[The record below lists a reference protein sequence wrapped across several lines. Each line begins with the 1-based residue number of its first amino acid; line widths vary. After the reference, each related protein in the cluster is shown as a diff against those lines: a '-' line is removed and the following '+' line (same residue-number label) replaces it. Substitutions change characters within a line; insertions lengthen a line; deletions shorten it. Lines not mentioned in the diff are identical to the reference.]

1 MHTPARSG
9 TAGPSLPPSAPRPAS
24 LVDIRSRHSMQC
36 STAVTISAFATLLAD
51 LNSSWEEDG
60 RTGKESSRQDRVDL
74 FREEWLMGMLSRFK
88 PLELLLDGEEET
100 YSDGTRRSSAAAST
114 STLPSILTAT
124 THDSPNA
131 DAESPDPLSDEAR
144 QRFVP
149 LDAISRGVLAEQTI
163 KRSLKQRGQLLR
175 HKDFASLPAVARKAM
190 QQTRK
195 TGKPVYVSPG
205 LLDSVEWTEEYV
217 QRKWAAPGIRFGVFR
232 PDLIRFE
239 EVKRKGEEG
248 ERLVLWEVVE
258 VKYSGKS
265 RGFIY
270 TNFKVQAGFYHLT
283 LTRLLSAVPSLI
295 PSHKLTF
302 FISRD
307 PLSSSYEEQSLALR
321 TVQAFVEHHLFVL
334 LPGWLNAV
342 KVDEWERLQ
351 KALKEQ
357 PPSTP
362 ARSGAVTQTFI
373 EKLQA
378 SAKSAPPTP
387 GRARRK
393 ATSLSKADTFSSLTK
408 PSQLSQPLPP
418 PDSPNSPSTS
428 PSRSSLLALPEDSP
442 TPAHY
447 NLPSLPPLPP
457 VDEQEQ
463 RELEELFE
471 RIVLGES

>member
-1 MHTPARSG
+1 
-9 TAGPSLPPSAPRPAS
+9 
-24 LVDIRSRHSMQC
+24 MQC

-114 STLPSILTAT
+114 STLPSILTAKT
-124 THDSPNA
+124 DDSPSA
-131 DAESPDPLSDEAR
+131 DAETPDSLPNDVR
-144 QRFVP
+144 QRLVP

-163 KRSLKQRGQLLR
+163 KHALKQRGQLLR

-190 QQTRK
+190 RQTLK
-195 TGKPVYVSPG
+195 TGKPVYVSTG
-205 LLDSVEWTEEYV
+205 LLDTVEWTDEYV
-217 QRKWAAPGIRFGVFR
+217 QRGWAAPGIRFGVFR

-239 EVKRKGEEG
+239 EVKRKGDEG
-248 ERLVLWEVVE
+248 ERVVSWEVVE

-283 LTRLLSAVPSLI
+283 LTRLLSAVPSLV

-302 FISRD
+302 FISRE
-307 PLSSSYEEQSLALR
+307 PLSATYEEQSLALR

-342 KVDEWERLQ
+342 KVEEWERLQ
-351 KALKEQ
+351 NALKETQ

-362 ARSGAVTQTFI
+362 ARDGAAAQTFL

-378 SAKSAPPTP
+378 SAKA
-387 GRARRK
+387 
-393 ATSLSKADTFSSLTK
+393 
-408 PSQLSQPLPP
+408 SQLSQPSAF
-418 PDSPNSPSTS
+418 PDSPGSPSTS
-428 PSRSSLLALPEDSP
+428 PSRSSLPALPKDSP
-442 TPAHY
+442 TPAHAD
-447 NLPSLPPLPP
+447 LPLLPPLPP
-457 VDEQEQ
+457 LDEREQ
-463 RELEELFE
+463 RELEGLFE

>member
-1 MHTPARSG
+1 
-9 TAGPSLPPSAPRPAS
+9 
-24 LVDIRSRHSMQC
+24 MQC

-51 LNSSWEEDG
+51 LNSSWEEDA
-60 RTGKESSRQDRVDL
+60 RSQDRVDL

-100 YSDGTRRSSAAAST
+100 FSDGTRRSSAAST
-114 STLPSILTAT
+114 STIPSVLTT
-124 THDSPNA
+124 M
-131 DAESPDPLSDEAR
+131 DASPDPNTESPESLPDEAR
-144 QRFVP
+144 KR
-149 LDAISRGVLAEQTI
+149 LDALDAVSRGVLAERTI

-190 QQTRK
+190 RQTLK

-205 LLDSVEWTEEYV
+205 LLDSVEWTHEFVE
-217 QRKWAAPGIRFGVFR
+217 RGWAAPGIRFGVFR

-239 EVKRKGEEG
+239 EVKRKGDEG
-248 ERLVLWEVVE
+248 ERVVSWEVVE

-307 PLSSSYEEQSLALR
+307 PLSPSYEERSLALR

-342 KVDEWERLQ
+342 KKNEWERLQ
-351 KALKEQ
+351 KALKETQ
-357 PPSTP
+357 PPPTP
-362 ARSGAVTQTFI
+362 ARTSPTEQTFR

-378 SAKSAPPTP
+378 SVKSAPPTP

-393 ATSLSKADTFSSLTK
+393 PSSPSKADDEPSLPTK
-408 PSQLSQPLPP
+408 PSGLSQSPASPAPL
-418 PDSPNSPSTS
+418 DSPHNSPIRLTSSTIS
-428 PSRSSLLALPEDSP
+428 PAQPVSTLA
-442 TPAHY
+442 
-447 NLPSLPPLPP
+447 NLATLPPLPR
-457 VDEQEQ
+457 VDEREQ
-463 RELEELFE
+463 RELEDLFKWV
-471 RIVLGES
+471 VLGES